1 MVHFTNIVERGWR
14 AAMVITNW
22 KLSFTRVFFLALQQS
37 PSCYC
42 LSKIFFCSDRIS
54 PQSLHVVVFFK
65 GSTLL
70 QEICFAEVLTFRYIS
85 IANWFVQ
92 ESREA
97 KCVDAMV
104 VKLTFSARQTLHSN
118 LLLLIKPWN
127 VRTLSYDMSQVL
139 NGPWL
144 VELAVCMLK
153 YRSLGPV
160 LCFLVRFNFQE
171 I

>member
-1 MVHFTNIVERGWR
+1 VHFTNIAERGWR

-22 KLSFTRVFFLALQQS
+22 KLYFTRFFLSCIAAIAILLLFVRDFFLQWQDK
-37 PSCYC
+37 PTKFACSC
-42 LSKIFFCSDRIS
+42 
-54 PQSLHVVVFFK
+54 FFK

-70 QEICFAEVLTFRYIS
+70 QEICLAEVLTFRYIS

-92 ESREA
+92 ERREA
-97 KCVDAMV
+97 KCVDAME

-127 VRTLSYDMSQVL
+127 VPTLSYDMSQVL
-139 NGPWL
+139 SGLWL
-144 VELAVCMLK
+144 VELAVCILK
-153 YRSLGPV
+153 YRSLGFV